1 VLAAG
6 GSTRLGSPKQLLP
19 YRGRTLLRHAAE
31 TALAAGAARVVVVV
45 GAEAER
51 LRAELDGLDVH
62 VVENTAW
69 AEGLSTSV
77 RAGLEALESA
87 AAPEAVLFTT
97 CDQPL
102 VTPDLLR
109 AMIAVY
115 GASRP
120 PIVACEYA
128 GTAGVPAL
136 FDRALFG
143 ELRELRGDSGARR
156 VIERHLAEAV
166 RVPFPDA
173 AVDVDDAE
181 DARRLETGE

>member
-19 YRGRTLLRHAAE
+19 HRGTSLLRHAAE
-31 TALAAGAARVVVVV
+31 TAVAVGAARVVVVV

-51 LRAELDGLDVH
+51 LRAELNGLAVLIA
-62 VVENTAW
+62 ENQCW

-77 RAGLEALESA
+77 RAGLDALEAATEPEAL
-87 AAPEAVLFTT
+87 LFTT
-97 CDQPL
+97 CDQPF

-115 GASRP
+115 EASRP
-120 PIVACEYA
+120 PVVACEYA
-128 GTAGVPAL
+128 GAVGVPAL
-136 FDRALFG
+136 FDRALWN
-143 ELRELRGDSGARR
+143 ELRDLSGDSGARR
-156 VIERHLAEAV
+156 IIERHLAQAV
-166 RVPFPDA
+166 RVPFPEG

-181 DARRLETGE
+181 DARRLR